1 MDEKNIDIRKIAIQV
16 IIALIAILL
25 IANYNNLVL
34 AKNRVLTQRGQVEEA
49 YQRRLDLIP
58 DLVKSVKDY
67 TKHEEAII
75 ENIIEARSLLQDAI
89 DSGDMEA
96 MDENSSI
103 LAESIDEA
111 LSLLVNSNDTKAAE
125 LYVQLNDEIAG
136 SVNRISQA
144 RYKYNEIVEEYNNK
158 IMTFP
163 GIFYA
168 KLFGFKPFNYLKVSQ
183 KPGVVKFD

>member
-1 MDEKNIDIRKIAIQV
+1 MEEKNIDIRRIAIQV
-16 IIALIAILL
+16 IVALFAIVI

-34 AKNRVLTQRGQVEEA
+34 ARNRVLTQRGQVEEA
-49 YQRRLDLIP
+49 YQRRIDLIP

-75 ENIIEARSLLQDAI
+75 ENIIEARTLLQDAI

-96 MDENSSI
+96 MDENSTI
-103 LAESIDEA
+103 LAISIDQA
-111 LSLLVNSNDTKAAE
+111 LTLIENSNDTKAAD

-163 GIFYA
+163 GVFYA
-168 KLFGFKPFNYLKVSQ
+168 KLFGFKPFNYLKMTS
-183 KPGVVKFD
+183 KSSGVKFE